1 MSADHCIFPN
11 EDLRVV
17 DAEIHDEDDMSFLGE
32 DAFRPYV
39 PERGFL
45 GTALANVGP

>member
-1 MSADHCIFPN
+1 MFPN

-17 DAEIHDEDDMSFLGE
+17 DTEAVDEDDMSFLCDDGT
-32 DAFRPYV
+32 RPYI

-45 GTALANVGP
+45 GTALADL